1 MTAVS
6 IMNRGQQ
13 KLGDFLF
20 PPEQQRFNLEEN
32 KNQASRVN
40 SFNITPS
47 SDLVKQFLGENV
59 FYAPTA
65 TLDNEGVNNK
75 NYEKERKRETLD
87 NQAFCKNISY
97 KNISSNKSTKSS
109 KRSKTKKNAVK
120 DSKKIEKKDHLNQT
134 RIISPTMMETDDE
147 SDEDRLR
154 NMRLQQEIE
163 REQEYQ
169 NQMNMIYNNPQYFQQ
184 YSHHLQYQPA
194 LHHPQQ
200 DSVTNTLVI
209 QAGVIQ
215 PMYYVPLP
223 PATQQQPPHFD
234 KKIFQF
240 SPSKIFDTV
249 AEETSSD
256 YFSDSASCS
265 DCSEDEIS
273 SEMSSFDIAS
283 SFDFSAFNLP
293 ATTREYEDYQEYDGD
308 VPLELDEELNKLV
321 LSIISD

>member
-1 MTAVS
+1 M
-6 IMNRGQQ
+6 G
-13 KLGDFLF
+13 
-20 PPEQQRFNLEEN
+20 
-32 KNQASRVN
+32 
-40 SFNITPS
+40 
-47 SDLVKQFLGENV
+47 FLGEDV

-75 NYEKERKRETLD
+75 NYEKERKSETLD

-109 KRSKTKKNAVK
+109 KRSKTKKNAGK
-120 DSKKIEKKDHLNQT
+120 DSKKIEKKDHLNQA

-147 SDEDRLR
+147 ADEDRLR

-223 PATQQQPPHFD
+223 PATQPPHFD
-234 KKIFQF
+234 KKIFRF

-273 SEMSSFDIAS
+273 SEMSSFDIA
-283 SFDFSAFNLP
+283 AFNLP
-293 ATTREYEDYQEYDGD
+293 ATTREYEDYQEYNGD